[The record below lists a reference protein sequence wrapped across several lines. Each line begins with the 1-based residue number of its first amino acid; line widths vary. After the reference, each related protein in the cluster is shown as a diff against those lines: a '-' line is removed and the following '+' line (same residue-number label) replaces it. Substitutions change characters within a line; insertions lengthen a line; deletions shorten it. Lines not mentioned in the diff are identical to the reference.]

1 MYFLQTL
8 AQASFAAYER
18 CEAPPLP
25 QPLLQHLFVE
35 RDQLTFPGAAVLK
48 IHSLSPYLR
57 HVIADTNEVVN
68 EDDMALLEGTVERAR
83 LASQSL
89 ISLRKFSLF
98 ARYAC
103 GKLHRQMPDV
113 ILVPGNVI
121 GMNCDPLLA
130 LRVLFML
137 SHSFFFS
144 VCV

>member
-1 MYFLQTL
+1 M
-8 AQASFAAYER
+8 
-18 CEAPPLP
+18 
-25 QPLLQHLFVE
+25 
-35 RDQLTFPGAAVLK
+35 
-48 IHSLSPYLR
+48 
-57 HVIADTNEVVN
+57 IADTNEVVN